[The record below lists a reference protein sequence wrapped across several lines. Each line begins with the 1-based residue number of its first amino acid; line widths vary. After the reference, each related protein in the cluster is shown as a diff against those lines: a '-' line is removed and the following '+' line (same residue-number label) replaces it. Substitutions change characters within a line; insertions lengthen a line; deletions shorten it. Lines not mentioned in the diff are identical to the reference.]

1 MNALDASV
9 CEAQAADLDPFGR
22 DIGWRDMPAEPPE
35 APASL
40 SDVFVEF
47 TPSPQDWRDQVLY
60 SLLID
65 RFDRRPPFRTWG
77 DPACP
82 QARHG
87 GNLRGVLERLD
98 YLQGLGATTLHV
110 GPVFM
115 NPPSGYHQYWPV
127 HLLAVDP
134 HLGTLAELRRLVKGL
149 HRRGMYFVL
158 DMVFNH
164 TAPVLEYHDGFEF
177 GPRKEVRRWRYP
189 VKPVELA
196 REEHYSLRGDIS
208 DWGDPEQYAHGD
220 LPGGVNKLRTEHP
233 ATQDILID
241 VAKWWI
247 KETDAD
253 GFRLD
258 AYPHVAR
265 EFWARLSQE
274 VRSYAARLGKRDFLL
289 LGELFDGDASHYAPE
304 FESGRLTA
312 AYDYPGYFWEEAA
325 LHGKAP
331 TRALEE
337 SDRRLRAALGGR
349 AQSLVS
355 FLSNHDRGHFLGE
368 GEPAG
373 LLKAA
378 LGHLLTDA
386 RIPSLYGDEQA
397 WRRAAG
403 REWLDVEAFREDR
416 FPEGLFKNP
425 DASADGFDTEVS
437 LYRWTARL
445 ACLRRSFPALRRG
458 EKLVRWSDPDGPG
471 LYAFS
476 RVHEGREV
484 LVVLNTA
491 GEPRS
496 ARMSLDPRLSPP
508 GSILLDALDPAC
520 AVRIGEGSQ
529 ALVQTPPYGVRV
541 FVNGAKEQSN
551 NRIPS

>member
-1 MNALDASV
+1 ML
-9 CEAQAADLDPFGR
+9 
-22 DIGWRDMPAEPPE
+22 
-35 APASL
+35 
-40 SDVFVEF
+40 
-47 TPSPQDWRDQVLY
+47 
-60 SLLID
+60 
-65 RFDRRPPFRTWG
+65 FR
-77 DPACP
+77 
-82 QARHG
+82 
-87 GNLRGVLERLD
+87 
-98 YLQGLGATTLHV
+98 
-110 GPVFM
+110 
-115 NPPSGYHQYWPV
+115 SHQFWPV

-349 AQSLVS
+349 AQSMVS
-355 FLSNHDRGHFLGE
+355 FLSNHDRRSE
-368 GEPAG
+368 E
-373 LLKAA
+373 
-378 LGHLLTDA
+378 
-386 RIPSLYGDEQA
+386 
-397 WRRAAG
+397 RRVG
-403 REWLDVEAFREDR
+403 KE
-416 FPEGLFKNP
+416 
-425 DASADGFDTEVS
+425 
-437 LYRWTARL
+437 
-445 ACLRRSFPALRRG
+445 CRS
-458 EKLVRWSDPDGPG
+458 RWS
-471 LYAFS
+471 
-476 RVHEGREV
+476 
-484 LVVLNTA
+484 
-491 GEPRS
+491 
-496 ARMSLDPRLSPP
+496 
-508 GSILLDALDPAC
+508 
-520 AVRIGEGSQ
+520 
-529 ALVQTPPYGVRV
+529 PYH
-541 FVNGAKEQSN
+541 
-551 NRIPS
+551 